1 MFKNKDKADVI
12 FLIVIFILLF
22 IPMLHIDKSTY
33 KERENRKLATYS
45 SFIKENNKINKK
57 YSRDLEKYI
66 TDRFFGRML
75 AVNIY
80 CLIRFTLSDRSK
92 SGFIDKKTGIMYLK
106 NEYTMPELS
115 KIKKGLDGIS
125 ELNDFCRANKIK
137 LYVLIVPQKS
147 VIYYSPKIHDIK
159 QAEINKEFKNYVY
172 KVNAEGKYK
181 IVYLDEEMLEAK
193 KYNYMFFK
201 TDHHWTDDGAFT
213 GYSSVMKYIK
223 NDFPNVKVVKNS
235 DFDYFENKLIRR
247 EFHRE
252 FKVGRTY
259 EMLGF
264 PHCLRYFYHRT
275 PYRYYRHKN
284 YLKLKRIYNYKF
296 LDHSKKFRYSEG
308 SDLRVLLIGTSNN
321 ENLTEILPYSFKSVE
336 YIRTNNVKGMN
347 DKDKYKYMKYYKR
360 KILTYHPD
368 IMILCVTYGNI
379 AGLKDMFNEE

>member
-1 MFKNKDKADVI
+1 MFKNKDKADII

-22 IPMLHIDKSTY
+22 IPMLRIDKNTY
-33 KERENRKLATYS
+33 QESENRKLATYK
-45 SFIKENNKINKK
+45 SFIKKNYKINKK
-57 YSRDLEKYI
+57 YSRDFENYI
-66 TDRFFGRML
+66 TDRFFGRMQ
-75 AVNIY
+75 AVNLY
-80 CLIRFTLSDRSK
+80 SLIRFTFSDRSK
-92 SGFIDKKTGIMYLK
+92 FGFIDKKTGFMYLE
-106 NEYTMPELS
+106 NEDKMPVLS
-115 KIKKGLDGIS
+115 QIKEGLDGIS
-125 ELNDFCRANKIK
+125 ELNDFCKANKIK

-159 QAEINKEFKNYVY
+159 HDEINKEFEDYVE
-172 KVNAEGKYK
+172 KVNTEGKYK
-181 IVYLDEEMLEAK
+181 IAYPDKEMLEAK

-201 TDHHWTDDGAFT
+201 TDHHWTDDGAFI
-213 GYSSVMKYIK
+213 GYNSVMKYIK
-223 NDFPNVKVVKNS
+223 KDFPSVKVVKSN
-235 DFDYFENKLIRR
+235 DFDYFENNFIRR
-247 EFHRE
+247 EFHRD

-264 PHCLRYFYHRT
+264 PHCLRYLYHKT

-284 YLKLKRIYNYKF
+284 YLKLKRIYYYKLLNY
-296 LDHSKKFRYSEG
+296 SKKFEYPEG

-360 KILTYHPD
+360 KILKYHPD